1 MKFKVE
7 IEVEILDEELV
18 DLINSTRG
26 WDDEKE
32 ELYTY
37 IEEIP
42 ESEIMEWCE
51 NDEGYFQEDIKDYG
65 FDISKITLIKE

>member
-18 DLINSTRG
+18 DLINSHRG
-26 WDDEKE
+26 WDDENE

-51 NDEGYFQEDIKDYG
+51 NDEGYFREDIQDYG
-65 FDISKITLIKE
+65 FDIEKISIIK